1 MNIRLKG
8 GNQSTWRKT
17 TQTQDATF
25 AQRGPAK
32 SELFLFHITQFVALW
47 LMLVL

>member
-1 MNIRLKG
+1 MIWPLAWWLDPLLGFSTHKMNIRLKG

-25 AQRGPAK
+25 AQRGP
-32 SELFLFHITQFVALW
+32 SQE
-47 LMLVL
+47 